1 MQPIAYVFFKNT
13 CREAMDFYAEVF
25 GTTPEYMNFSD
36 MPEDVRAQMP
46 GVPADL
52 VMHCAL
58 PIGDGWLHASDDPS
72 GGTKAMEGCN
82 VAVSMPTDDETR
94 RVYEAL
100 SEGGEIRQPLDGAFW
115 TSLFSAFTDRF
126 GIRWMV
132 MTDGPA
138 PDA

>member
-1 MQPIAYVFFKNT
+1 MQPVAYLFFKGN
-13 CREAMDFYAEVF
+13 CREAMTHYAEVF

-36 MPEDVRAQMP
+36 MPEEVQAQMP
-46 GVPADL
+46 GVPANL

-58 PIGDGWLHASDDPS
+58 PVGDGWLYASDDPS
-72 GGTKAMEGCN
+72 GCTAPMDGCN

-94 RVYEAL
+94 RVHAAL
-100 SEGGEIRQPLDGAFW
+100 SDGGEIRQPLEPAFW

-132 MTDGPA
+132 MSESPA
-138 PDA
+138 P